1 MNEEMDME
9 RAKTFWKWI
18 KVLILA
24 PLAVYLSVMTYAF
37 VEYAWSESC
46 HNFGRACI
54 DPRSLEHLELSYMA
68 LHISV
73 IAGLLLCL
81 TIAELV
87 HTLCPSKQSG
97 RIIKH
102 LRRYGLYMAPVFAVL
117 FVVFFVFFRIIE
129 HNASVLRNTS
139 ELYPVY
145 EIETYNQAAIAASVS
160 LLAAVISFV
169 SGIIG
174 IITKKLNKTE
184 TS

>member
-1 MNEEMDME
+1 ME

-24 PLAVYLSVMTYAF
+24 PLAVYLSVMMYAF

-87 HTLCPSKQSG
+87 HTLCPSKQPG
-97 RIIKH
+97 RIINH

-117 FVVFFVFFRIIE
+117 FVVFLFSSGSSNITLPYCEI
-129 HNASVLRNTS
+129 
-139 ELYPVY
+139 PVNC
-145 EIETYNQAAIAASVS
+145 ILSMRLKHITRLQSQHQSHS
-160 LLAAVISFV
+160 LLRS
-169 SGIIG
+169 S
-174 IITKKLNKTE
+174 LSYPE
-184 TS
+184 S